1 MIIVQIFMYVT
12 YMYAHTYTR
21 TYIKCYKNFYFTISQ
36 IKKANDQ
43 GDQEGWETSGVMFH
57 LLRQQIELR
66 TSDKLEA
73 LVWFFHDDL
82 F

>member
-1 MIIVQIFMYVT
+1 
-12 YMYAHTYTR
+12 MYAHTYTR

-73 LVWFFHDDL
+73 LDSDPSATCSSNSALRL